1 MKYENGLYDEWT
13 LFRNPKSSSNG
24 KLFFGLFVH
33 FLSPEFRLC
42 GWIMQIGV
50 VNLLPNELGYDMIE
64 IRYAGTTPLV
74 GFINQCRKAG

>member
-1 MKYENGLYDEWT
+1 MDVVQKSKIIIKPEVI
-13 LFRNPKSSSNG
+13 FRPVRS
-24 KLFFGLFVH
+24 LLR
-33 FLSPEFRLC
+33 PEFRLC

-64 IRYAGTTPLV
+64 TRYAGTTPLV